1 MERVLIDAF
10 TGKSGSTPK
19 PFSAG
24 AVGSFQCTGSIQ
36 RKTYLIEGKYST
48 YGKNAYACEYTHR
61 QVRVNAHALLGR
73 RSRQLPVYRQGHG
86 SGGASGS
93 GGARGALVCAA
104 TLQGL
109 PPKRNV
115 INVYT
120 GVRA

>member
-61 QVRVNAHALLGR
+61 QVRVNAQALLGR
-73 RSRQLPVYRQGHG
+73 RSRQLPVYR
-86 SGGASGS
+86 
-93 GGARGALVCAA
+93 R
-104 TLQGL
+104 
-109 PPKRNV
+109 
-115 INVYT
+115 YT
-120 GVRA
+120 KKNISNRR